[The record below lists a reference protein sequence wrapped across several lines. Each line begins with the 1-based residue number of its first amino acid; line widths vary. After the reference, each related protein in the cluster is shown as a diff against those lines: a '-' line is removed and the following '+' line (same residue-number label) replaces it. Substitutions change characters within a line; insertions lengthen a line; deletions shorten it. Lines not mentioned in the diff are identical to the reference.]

1 LVYLTRLFNDMALK
15 LITEMLGPNIRTPWL
30 VEQGFLPTQISIG
43 EGNSRSQTT
52 VYIPYYDEMISAI
65 PFGGFRPSIPEYPG
79 ITHYI
84 KEALD
89 AVYYGT
95 KSPKE
100 ALDIAATKSASA
112 LGWES

>member
-1 LVYLTRLFNDMALK
+1 
-15 LITEMLGPNIRTPWL
+15 
-30 VEQGFLPTQISIG
+30 
-43 EGNSRSQTT
+43 
-52 VYIPYYDEMISAI
+52 MISAV
-65 PFGGFRPSIPEYPG
+65 PFGGFRPSIPEYPE

-100 ALDIAATKSASA
+100 ALDIAATKSAA
-112 LGWES
+112 VLGWES